1 MTRDATACEML
12 LEDINYMSCTISSMQ
27 YEIWKERNLFL
38 SSVFLDAKK
47 FGDLTFLLLISDWLI
62 IIPSKRHSALF
73 LYLSQDRPCSNTD
86 NIFLCG
92 PRLAP
97 TT

>member
-62 IIPSKRHSALF
+62 IIPSKRHSAILPLPSVTQLTF
-73 LYLSQDRPCSNTD
+73 SSVAQGLLLLRNWWQK
-86 NIFLCG
+86 
-92 PRLAP
+92 
-97 TT
+97 